1 LVGGALGPWLA
12 SLGWLGVPG
21 FGCLAG
27 VQGLASLGKRAEN
40 FFEEKS
46 CTRRKSR
53 FYVYQRGEHRRAK
66 QTNER
71 NEMTTAELTTAE
83 LLAAE
88 ERAFTAKRAAW
99 ASVIFARTEEELDRA
114 TSAYQQATVAYSQAH
129 TAWYDAARAANLLR

>member
-1 LVGGALGPWLA
+1 M
-12 SLGWLGVPG
+12 
-21 FGCLAG
+21 AG
-27 VQGLASLGKRAEN
+27 LRGLASLGKRAEN

-53 FYVYQRGEHRRAK
+53 FYVYQRGENRRAK

-71 NEMTTAELTTAE
+71 KEMTTAEMTTAE

-99 ASVIFARTEEELDRA
+99 ASVIFARTEEEIDRA

-129 TAWYDAARAANLLR
+129 TAWYDAAKAANLLR

>member
-1 LVGGALGPWLA
+1 MGGFPWLA
-12 SLGWLGVPG
+12 WLAGIPLPGWL
-21 FGCLAG
+21 A
-27 VQGLASLGKRAEN
+27 GLASLGKRAEN
-40 FFEEKS
+40 FFEEKA

-53 FYVYQRGEHRRAK
+53 FYVYQRGENRRAK

-71 NEMTTAELTTAE
+71 KEMTTAEPDTAE